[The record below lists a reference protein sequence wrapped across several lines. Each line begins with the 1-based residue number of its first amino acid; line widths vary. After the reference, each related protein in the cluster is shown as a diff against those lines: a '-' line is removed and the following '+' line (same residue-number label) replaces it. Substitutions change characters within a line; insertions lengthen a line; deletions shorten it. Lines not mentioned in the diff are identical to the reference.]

1 LGVVD
6 PGGSSA
12 AGRRLPLVRLAAAFY
27 GVLFAVALV
36 WALLAGRSLLF
47 ADAQAAARGVA
58 PLRDLAAGVATGLAA
73 IALSAELTRRTA
85 WGDRLARALAGVLG
99 RLRVSE
105 CVALALLSGVAE
117 EAFFRGALQPQV
129 GLLAAS
135 LLFALAHFAPGRDL
149 WPWTLCSLAA
159 GLALGGLFAW
169 TGNLVAPVVAHALI
183 NAVNLRVLSVRYAPA
198 GDG

>member
-1 LGVVD
+1 M
-6 PGGSSA
+6 
-12 AGRRLPLVRLAAAFY
+12 
-27 GVLFAVALV
+27 
-36 WALLAGRSLLF
+36 
-47 ADAQAAARGVA
+47 
-58 PLRDLAAGVATGLAA
+58 
-73 IALSAELTRRTA
+73 
-85 WGDRLARALAGVLG
+85 LG